1 MEESKMA
8 RRYRFWTKEQKYE
21 IIKPVMNCEISLSE
35 QARLYEVSEENI
47 FRWIK
52 TYKDKGI
59 DGL

>member
-1 MEESKMA
+1 MA

-52 TYKDKGI
+52 TYKEKGI